1 MRVILLE
8 KVANLG
14 KVGDQVKVKPG
25 FGRNYLIPGAKAI
38 RATPDNIAA
47 FETRRADLEKAAEQA
62 VAQAEK
68 RRESLEA
75 LKVVI
80 SAQAGD
86 EGKLFGSVGPRD
98 VAEAITA
105 AGVEVA
111 KREIDL
117 SAGPLRTI
125 GEHEVAVHLHSD
137 VVAKVQVE
145 VVPL

>member
-25 FGRNYLIPGAKAI
+25 YGRNFLIPGSKAV

-47 FETRRADLEKAAEQA
+47 FEVRRAELEKAAE
-62 VAQAEK
+62 VALQQAEK
-68 RRESLEA
+68 RRETLEA
-75 LKVVI
+75 LKI
-80 SAQAGD
+80 NIQAQSSD

-98 VAEAITA
+98 VAEAITK

-111 KREIDL
+111 KQEINL
-117 SAGPLRTI
+117 SAPIRSI
-125 GEHEVAVHLHSD
+125 GEHEVTVRLHSD
-137 VVAKVQVE
+137 VVAKIMINVE
-145 VVPL
+145 PLK